1 MELFSITWFPPLFAA
16 LVLIFAIREVFVYK
30 GIVRIKYIAT
40 PLVTALIIGFAILS
54 ISVYGINQY
63 RILILTAL
71 ILSLVADTMLMINE
85 VNLLEYGIL
94 YFLSAHILYIIAF
107 MADYSFR
114 AWNILVAVLL
124 AVFIVVFF
132 MKLRGKTPGLD
143 IPVLIYS
150 VIVSTM
156 LFFAASTLGPELGI
170 KSVFICLGA
179 TFFVISDFLVAYFSF
194 IKPNKHE
201 SVISWALYSPGQLLI
216 ALSCF
221 S

>member
-1 MELFSITWFPPLFAA
+1 MELFSITWFPPLLAA

-30 GIVRIKYIAT
+30 GVVRIKYIAT

-54 ISVYGINQY
+54 ISVYGINKY
-63 RILILTAL
+63 RVLILTAL
-71 ILSLVADTMLMINE
+71 ILSLIADTLLMINE

-94 YFLSAHILYIIAF
+94 YFLSAHIVYIIAF
-107 MADYSFR
+107 MADYSFK
-114 AWNILVAVLL
+114 AWNIIVAALL
-124 AVFIVVFF
+124 AVCIVLLF
-132 MKLRGKTPGLD
+132 MKLRGKTSGLD

-150 VIVSTM
+150 VVVSTM
-156 LFFAASTLGPELGI
+156 LFFAASTLGRELGI
-170 KSVFICLGA
+170 KSLFMCVGA
-179 TFFVISDFLVAYFSF
+179 TFFFISDFLVAYFSF

-201 SVISWALYSPGQLLI
+201 SVISWAFYAPGQLLI